1 MTPATGA
8 ESGQGYQRVPTVPYC
23 SEILSHVEPTGEVGT
38 PWYPSGETPA
48 QSTNRADESKRAL
61 DFTDD
66 ETDPFP
72 RGDPAEWAA
81 ITTDPLAVLFDL
93 FERSRPA
100 WHDQAACRGSGVDF
114 TATGRKE
121 RARAFD
127 ICGRC
132 PVRAECLEWAI
143 EVGDEVAV
151 LGGMDPAARRR
162 MGQS

>member
-1 MTPATGA
+1 MTVPDRASTVPGTH
-8 ESGQGYQRVPTVPYC
+8 GQSPTVTVPPC
-23 SEILSHVEPTGEVGT
+23 PVPRRGTVGT
-38 PWYPSGETPA
+38 VERPHNDQQTTSSRRGTVKD
-48 QSTNRADESKRAL
+48 S
-61 DFTDD
+61 
-66 ETDPFP
+66 DPFP
-72 RGDPAEWAA
+72 RGDPADWA
-81 ITTDPLAVLFDL
+81 TTTADPLAVLFDL

-127 ICGRC
+127 VCGRC

>member
-1 MTPATGA
+1 MSTEHEQAQQRGTVSTLSTTTPRPG
-8 ESGQGYQRVPTVPYC
+8 S
-23 SEILSHVEPTGEVGT
+23 
-38 PWYPSGETPA
+38 
-48 QSTNRADESKRAL
+48 N
-61 DFTDD
+61 
-66 ETDPFP
+66 PFP
-72 RGDPAEWAA
+72 RGDPAEWA
-81 ITTDPLAVLFDL
+81 TTTADPLAVLFDL

-100 WHDQAACRGSGVDF
+100 WHDEAACRGSGVDF

-132 PVRAECLEWAI
+132 PVRVECLEWAI

-162 MGQS
+162 MGRS